1 VVIGRQLAVHIFIDE
16 GGTFI
21 PATGWAVVCSL
32 AIPHKEVGPARREIN
47 RLSRDWPRNGGE
59 LKGGIL
65 RPSHLESLVE
75 VLFQHDALIHACA
88 IDVSLEDHV
97 RVDQHKAGQ
106 CDGITKHLTPEHHPD
121 LVREVWDLRR
131 VLERMPR
138 QLYIQCVM
146 MKELVRIASEEVTL
160 YFAQRRPRELA
171 KFEWTIDAKDPRR
184 ITSQE
189 KWWRETLAALL
200 ESASRREPF
209 VMVEDA
215 RFNYKYFN
223 RSFAMKKEISSPG
236 CPPEVI
242 EGHDIR
248 KMMTERMAFVDS
260 RSETL
265 IQAVDI
271 LGSFLRRLLAS
282 EITSDDV
289 SRALGRLQIYTQRK
303 SNHPQSL
310 RVLTLS
316 DQTGGQSDLFNTDL
330 FNTDLFNTL
339 RVMTRAARKMLKPK
353 RTRRRPGV
361 PTSRGSL
368 FGRVRSG

>member
-1 VVIGRQLAVHIFIDE
+1 LHIFIDE

-32 AIPHKEVGPARREIN
+32 AIPHKEIGPARREIN
-47 RLSRDWPRNGGE
+47 RVSRDWPRKGGE

-65 RPSHLESLVE
+65 RPTHLQSLVE
-75 VLFQHDALIHACA
+75 VLFRHDALMHACA
-88 IDVSLEDHV
+88 IDVSREDAA

-106 CDGITKHLTPEHHPD
+106 CDGITKHLTPEHYPD

-131 VLERMPR
+131 VLEGMSR

-189 KWWRETLAALL
+189 KWWRETLAPLL

-209 VMVEDA
+209 VFVKDA
-215 RFNYKYFN
+215 GFNYKFFD
-223 RSFAMKKEISSPG
+223 RSFAMKKDVWFPDRRPSET
-236 CPPEVI
+236 I

-248 KMMTERMAFVDS
+248 KMITERMAFVDS

-271 LGSFLRRLLAS
+271 LTSFLRRLLAR
-282 EITSDDV
+282 EITGDDV
-289 SRALGRLQIYTQRK
+289 SQALGRLQIYTRRK
-303 SNHPQSL
+303 SKHPQSL
-310 RVLTLS
+310 RVLTLCPDS
-316 DQTGGQSDLFNTDL
+316 GGRSDLFD
-330 FNTDLFNTL
+330 TL
-339 RVMTRAARKMLKPK
+339 RVMARAARTMLKPE
-353 RTRRRPGV
+353 RTRR
-361 PTSRGSL
+361 
-368 FGRVRSG
+368 

>member
-1 VVIGRQLAVHIFIDE
+1 MLGHARAHRFSARPALPSAPSPPARSPTARGRTARLLRRLYRGADARSRVVIGRQLAVHIFIDE

-21 PATGWAVVCSL
+21 PA
-32 AIPHKEVGPARREIN
+32 
-47 RLSRDWPRNGGE
+47 
-59 LKGGIL
+59 
-65 RPSHLESLVE
+65 
-75 VLFQHDALIHACA
+75 
-88 IDVSLEDHV
+88 
-97 RVDQHKAGQ
+97 
-106 CDGITKHLTPEHHPD
+106 
-121 LVREVWDLRR
+121 
-131 VLERMPR
+131 
-138 QLYIQCVM
+138 
-146 MKELVRIASEEVTL
+146 
-160 YFAQRRPRELA
+160 
-171 KFEWTIDAKDPRR
+171 
-184 ITSQE
+184 
-189 KWWRETLAALL
+189 LAALL

-330 FNTDLFNTL
+330 FNTL

-353 RTRRRPGV
+353 RTRRRPGL